1 MSSIVRVFSNFLCVS
16 LVNYLL
22 FLQDAL
28 LASIAETEKQSELA
42 ARVSTWKQKIEH
54 NLEEQVS
61 SIDFSIICLKLMLLD
76 FYVCLSFWFEL
87 KAACICD
94 RTHTLH
100 LIFMIMVK
108 KFLTNYPLKQRIEMS
123 CPLLIL

>member
-1 MSSIVRVFSNFLCVS
+1 MSSMVCVFSNFLCAS

-54 NLEEQVS
+54 NLEKQVS
-61 SIDFSIICLKLMLLD
+61 SLDFSIICLKLML
-76 FYVCLSFWFEL
+76 
-87 KAACICD
+87 
-94 RTHTLH
+94 
-100 LIFMIMVK
+100 
-108 KFLTNYPLKQRIEMS
+108 
-123 CPLLIL
+123 